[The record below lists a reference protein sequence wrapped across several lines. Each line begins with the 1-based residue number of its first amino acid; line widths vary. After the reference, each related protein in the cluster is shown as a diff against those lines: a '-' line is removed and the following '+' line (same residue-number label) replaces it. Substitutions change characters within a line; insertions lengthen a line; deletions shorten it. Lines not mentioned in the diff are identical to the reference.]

1 MSAPRTGST
10 PMKRFTVALLL
21 AGVTAAGL
29 APSAPVRAQDL
40 AAIRAENG
48 APNRT
53 VSVAVNKS
61 AAFRLDGPVG
71 ELVVA
76 QPDLAQIVAVTD
88 HSFYVRGKTLGA
100 TNILVYDRGR
110 RLVEVIDV
118 QIGQDVAGLQADLAA
133 AMPNERILAR
143 AVGRGVLLTGQAS
156 TPSAAAR
163 ARTIAERFLP
173 AADIASALDIL
184 GAEQVQLEVRV
195 LEASRSSLKEL
206 GIDLTLSN
214 QSGFSFFSGSRL
226 LGTALPQ
233 GLANIVTNSG
243 TTDIDVTIRALE
255 EKGLL
260 RTLARPNLTALS
272 GEAASFLAGGEFPIP
287 VAADF
292 DDNGRS
298 RVGIAFKEFGVKLGF
313 KPTVRDGGLIR
324 LEVAPEVSQIDTR
337 QTVRLADVEIPGL
350 SVRRASTVV
359 ELRDGESFA
368 VAGLFQQEFN
378 TNVRQ
383 LPFLGDIPVLGALFR
398 SARWRRNETELVIIV
413 TPYVMQP
420 TRDIAAL
427 PNPLTP
433 AVEPAAAAILL
444 QGRAH
449 DKPISRPV
457 GAPPAR

>member
-1 MSAPRTGST
+1 
-10 PMKRFTVALLL
+10 MKRVAAAVLL
-21 AGVTAAGL
+21 AGVAAGL
-29 APSAPVRAQDL
+29 APGAPVHAQAL
-40 AAIRAENG
+40 KTQALQTNVRVENG

-53 VSVAVNKS
+53 VAVAVNKS
-61 AAFRLDGPVG
+61 AAFRLEGPVG

-88 HSFYVRGKTLGA
+88 HSFYVRGKAIGA
-100 TNILVYDRGR
+100 TNILVYDRAR
-110 RLVEVIDV
+110 RLVDVIDV
-118 QIGQDVAGLQADLAA
+118 QIGQDVAGLQSDIGM
-133 AMPNERILAR
+133 AMPNEKIIAR
-143 AVGRGVLLTGQAS
+143 PVGKGVLLTGQAS

-163 ARTIAERFLP
+163 ARTIAERYLP
-173 AADIASALDIL
+173 AADVATALDIL

-214 QSGFSFFSGSRL
+214 QSGFAFFSGSGL
-226 LGTALPQ
+226 LGTTASQ
-233 GLANIVTNSG
+233 ALANIVTNSG
-243 TTDIDVTIRALE
+243 TTNIDVTIQALE

-287 VAADF
+287 VAADY
-292 DDNGRS
+292 DSQGRT
-298 RVGIAFKEFGVKLGF
+298 RVGIEFKEFGVKLGF

-337 QTVRLADVEIPGL
+337 QTVRLAEIEIPGL

-398 SARWRRNETELVIIV
+398 SSRWRRNETELVIIV
-413 TPYVMQP
+413 TPRVVQP
-420 TRDIAAL
+420 TRNPAELPDPLVAGREPGAADI
-427 PNPLTP
+427 
-433 AVEPAAAAILL
+433 VL

-449 DKPISRPV
+449 DKPLKGPV
-457 GAPPAR
+457 GAVPAR